1 MAIYSK
7 KVFSG
12 CTNGAALAI
21 GTATTDGGTLV
32 HTAVT
37 ATGADQADEIWVWA
51 FNESAADVTINYRH
65 GTATAAS
72 LGSIFTVPKQ
82 DGLFLVSPGL
92 ILNGALTSRCFA
104 SASGVHVVG
113 YVNSVVT

>member
-12 CTNGAALAI
+12 CTNGAALAV

-37 ATGADQADEIWVWA
+37 ATGANQADEIWIWA
-51 FNESAADVTINYRH
+51 YNESAATVTLNFRH

-72 LGSIFTVPKQ
+72 LGSTFTMPSKE
-82 DGLFLVSPGL
+82 GLFLISPGL